1 MTNPDGRVQDVY
13 RLESAEQA
21 IALLNPLRAEVLR
34 LLCEPASASEVGRQL
49 SETPQKVNY
58 HLKALEKVGLI
69 RRSGTRQVKNLV
81 EVLYQ
86 SIARTYLIPD
96 SFGWPDDVVQRM
108 KDQGSLRHLITASER
123 MRGDAMRLMEV
134 ADEEEVPSAVLE
146 TEVYLPDEAAR
157 QAFIRDYAEA
167 VRTLA
172 EKYRTSGRGAGFR
185 VMTAVY
191 PEPEEK
197 EGRN

>member
-1 MTNPDGRVQDVY
+1 MNNPEVKELY
-13 RLESAEQA
+13 RLEFAEQA

-34 LLCEPASASEVGRQL
+34 VLQEPASASEVGRQL
-49 SETPQKVNY
+49 GEPAQKVNY

-96 SFGWPDDVVQRM
+96 SFGWPEETVQRM
-108 KDQGSLRHLITASER
+108 KDQGALLHLIQASER
-123 MRGDAMRLMEV
+123 MRGDAMRLMEKS
-134 ADEEEVPSAVLE
+134 DLDEVPSAVLE
-146 TEVYLPDEAAR
+146 TEIYLPDEAAR

-167 VRTLA
+167 VRVLS
-172 EKYRTSGRGAGFR
+172 EKYKPAGRGAGFR

-191 PEPEEK
+191 PEPEHK
-197 EGRN
+197 EDRA